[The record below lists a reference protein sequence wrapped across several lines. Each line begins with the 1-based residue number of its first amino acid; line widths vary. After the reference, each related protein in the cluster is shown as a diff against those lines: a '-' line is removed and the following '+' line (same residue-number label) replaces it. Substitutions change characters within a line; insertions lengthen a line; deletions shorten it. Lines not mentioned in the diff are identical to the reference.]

1 LFIYEKG
8 SVTIFLLIYVD
19 DIIITS
25 SSSSAIDALLCDLK
39 ADFTLKDLGNL
50 HYFLGIEVKHLS
62 DGILLSLQKY
72 ATDLLRRV
80 GMLDCKPVPTPMT
93 SSEKISAHDG
103 DPLDPDDIT
112 KYRSV
117 VGALQYLSHT
127 RPDLSFAINKVCQF
141 LHCPTSIH
149 WTAVKRILRYVKF
162 TLSDGLKICKSA
174 FTILSAF
181 SDVDWAGCSDDR
193 KSTGALL
200 YFLDLISSPGV
211 PINNQR
217 CLVQVLK
224 PNISLWP
231 MQLQN

>member
-62 DGILLSLQKY
+62 DGILLSQQKY

-93 SSEKISAHDG
+93 SSEKYLPMMVTLLIQMIS
-103 DPLDPDDIT
+103 
-112 KYRSV
+112 
-117 VGALQYLSHT
+117 
-127 RPDLSFAINKVCQF
+127 
-141 LHCPTSIH
+141 
-149 WTAVKRILRYVKF
+149 
-162 TLSDGLKICKSA
+162 
-174 FTILSAF
+174 
-181 SDVDWAGCSDDR
+181 
-193 KSTGALL
+193 
-200 YFLDLISSPGV
+200 
-211 PINNQR
+211 
-217 CLVQVLK
+217 
-224 PNISLWP
+224 
-231 MQLQN
+231 